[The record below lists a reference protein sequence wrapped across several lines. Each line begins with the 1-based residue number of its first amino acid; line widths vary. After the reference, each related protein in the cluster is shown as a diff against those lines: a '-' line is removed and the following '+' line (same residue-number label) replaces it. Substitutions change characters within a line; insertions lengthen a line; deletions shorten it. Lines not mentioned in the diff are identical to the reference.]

1 MFPRSIAVPAAAA
14 AVLLTGCASL
24 PSDSGRS
31 QALEHA
37 AQRGRA
43 VPKPEDG
50 AAFTRQLLQQPLT
63 AETAVQ
69 LALTNGPR
77 LRAETARLGIAAAEL
92 YNAGRLSNPVLSVAR
107 LSPGDAAATNAQ
119 LTLGIAMNFVDL
131 LLLPAN
137 RRFAAAEFEAAQL
150 SLGAAALD
158 VAAEV
163 ETAWYD
169 AVGADQLAQMRETV
183 SRAARTSADLAQRF
197 FDAGNI
203 NRREL
208 ALEQAAASQA
218 SLDALGAQADAVQAR
233 SRLSRLMGLPA
244 TERWTLDVRLGEP
257 LPKEDAVDDLYR
269 ISADARLDIA
279 AARRRAQAL
288 AVRYGLER
296 RTRLVNGLEIGYERE
311 KDFDGSI
318 NRGPTASIELPLFNW
333 GGGRIAAARAA
344 LDAAEAELDGLV
356 LDRTNDIQSAHAA
369 VAAAK
374 ARAETYRSALIPQR
388 EEVVAQMQRE
398 VNAMLIGVFELL
410 VAKQAEYEAY
420 AGYLEAV
427 RDYWKARTELALA
440 VGRRLPSSDQ
450 PAQPTLDPAKLTE
463 PGESPMPEGMD
474 HSGHNMKGPQAPS
487 TNPHAGHRMSAP
499 PVDPHAGHAMPMAP
513 SQQQGTQP
521 APATAVDPHASHRKP
536 PAGPAATSVPTEP
549 ANPHAGHVMPEA
561 SVPSAEDTHAHHH

>member
-1 MFPRSIAVPAAAA
+1 MV
-14 AVLLTGCASL
+14 
-24 PSDSGRS
+24 
-31 QALEHA
+31 
-37 AQRGRA
+37 
-43 VPKPEDG
+43 
-50 AAFTRQLLQQPLT
+50 
-63 AETAVQ
+63 
-69 LALTNGPR
+69 
-77 LRAETARLGIAAAEL
+77 
-92 YNAGRLSNPVLSVAR
+92 R
-107 LSPGDAAATNAQ
+107 LSPGDAAAANAQ

-137 RRFAAAEFEAAQL
+137 RRYAAAEFEAAQL

-169 AVGADQLAQMRETV
+169 AVSADQLAQMRETV
-183 SRAARTSADLAQRF
+183 GRAARTSADLAQRF

-218 SLDALGAQADAVQAR
+218 FLNALAAQADAVQAR

-244 TERWTLDVRLGEP
+244 TEKWTLDVRLAEP
-257 LPKEDAVDDLYR
+257 LAEEDAIDDLYR

-279 AARRRAQAL
+279 AARRRTQAL
-288 AVRYGLER
+288 AGRYGLER
-296 RTRLVNGLEIGYERE
+296 RTRLINGVEVGFERE
-311 KDFDGSI
+311 KDFDGSV
-318 NRGPTASIELPLFNW
+318 NKGPTASIELPLFNW
-333 GGGRIAAARAA
+333 GGGRTAAARAA
-344 LDAAEAELDGLV
+344 LDSAEAELDGLV
-356 LDRTNDIQSAHAA
+356 LDRTNNIQSAHAA
-369 VAAAK
+369 VTAAK
-374 ARAETYRSALIPQR
+374 ARAEAYRSALIPQR

-450 PAQPTLDPAKLTE
+450 PARPTLDPAKLTE
-463 PGESPMPEGMD
+463 PDESPMPAGMD
-474 HSGHNMKGPQAPS
+474 HSGHNMKWPQAPS
-487 TNPHAGHRMSAP
+487 ADPHAGHRMSAP

-513 SQQQGTQP
+513 SQKRATQP
-521 APATAVDPHASHRKP
+521 APATAVDPHAGHREP
-536 PAGPAATSVPTEP
+536 PAGPAATTAPTEP
-549 ANPHAGHVMPEA
+549 ADPHAGHVMPEA
-561 SVPSAEDTHAHHH
+561 SVPSAEDPLAHHH